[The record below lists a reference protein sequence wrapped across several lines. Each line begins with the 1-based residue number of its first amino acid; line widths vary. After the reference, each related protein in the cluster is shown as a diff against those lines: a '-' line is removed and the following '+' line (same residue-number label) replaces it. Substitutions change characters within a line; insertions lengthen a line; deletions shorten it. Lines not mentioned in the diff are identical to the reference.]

1 MNFLDII
8 IIIVLILLTLGALI
22 LQFMAVSEKEY
33 YVNQIIGGVFVMWLV
48 ICGFIFC
55 ASFVSIDK
63 KSGSTIGT
71 ITSVDKNFFGTTALY
86 IKTTETTEEQY
97 CIEDNKLAEVAK
109 ENIGKKVRIS
119 YGTRVGIYSTGA
131 CDNAPIDVIE
141 VINEENNV
149 KGN

>member
-8 IIIVLILLTLGALI
+8 IIVGILIPATVGALVCQI
-22 LQFMAVSEKEY
+22 TSIIEKDYEF
-33 YVNQIIGGVFVMWLV
+33 IIEVFITWL
-48 ICGFIFC
+48 IIFC
-55 ASFVSIDK
+55 FVFTISFVNIDK
-63 KSGSTIGT
+63 KSGSTVGN

-97 CIEDNKLAEVAK
+97 CIEDNKLADIAK

-131 CDNAPIDVIE
+131 CDNAPIDIIE

>member
-22 LQFMAVSEKEY
+22 LQFMAVSDQEY
-33 YVNQIIGGVFVMWLV
+33 GMIGGVFVTWLV
-48 ICGFIFC
+48 LCGFIFC
-55 ASFVSIDK
+55 VSFVNVDK
-63 KSGSTIGT
+63 KSGSTVGT

-97 CIEDNKLAEVAK
+97 CIEDEDLVEVAK
-109 ENIGKKVRIS
+109 ENIGKKVRIN

-131 CDNAPIDVIE
+131 CDDAPVDAIAVL
-141 VINEENNV
+141 NEEKYV
-149 KGN
+149 EGN

>member
-8 IIIVLILLTLGALI
+8 IVIILILLTLEALI
-22 LQFMAVSEKEY
+22 VQFMAISEKEY
-33 YVNQIIGGVFVMWLV
+33 EIIGVAFVTWLF
-48 ICGFIFC
+48 ICGFIFFL
-55 ASFVSIDK
+55 SFVSIDK
-63 KSGSTIGT
+63 KNGSTVGT

-97 CIEDNKLAEVAK
+97 CIEDNKLAEIAK

-131 CDNAPIDVIE
+131 CDNAPVDIIE
-141 VINEENNV
+141 IINEEN
-149 KGN
+149 KEKSK

>member
-55 ASFVSIDK
+55 VSFVNIDK

-109 ENIGKKVRIS
+109 ENIGKKVKIS

-131 CDNAPIDVIE
+131 CNNAPVDIIE

>member
-22 LQFMAVSEKEY
+22 LQFMAVSDKEY
-33 YVNQIIGGVFVMWLV
+33 GMIGGVFVMWLI

-55 ASFVSIDK
+55 VSFVSVDK
-63 KSGSTIGT
+63 KSGSTVGT

-97 CIEDNKLAEVAK
+97 CIEDEDLVEVAK

-119 YGTRVGIYSTGA
+119 YGTRVGIYSTGE
-131 CDNAPIDVIE
+131 CDNAPIDIIE

>member
-8 IIIVLILLTLGALI
+8 IIIVLALLTLGALI
-22 LQFMAVSEKEY
+22 LQFIAISEEEY
-33 YVNQIIGGVFVMWLV
+33 GMIGGVFITWLV

-63 KSGSTIGT
+63 KSGSTVGT
-71 ITSVDKNFFGTTALY
+71 ITSVDKNFFGTTALH
-86 IKTTETTEEQY
+86 IKTTEITEEQY
-97 CIEDNKLAEVAK
+97 CIEDNKLADIAK
-109 ENIGKKVRIS
+109 ENIGKKVRIN
-119 YGTRVGIYSTGA
+119 YGSRVGIYSTGA
-131 CDNAPIDVIE
+131 CNNAPVDAIE

>member
-8 IIIVLILLTLGALI
+8 IIIVLALLTLGSLI
-22 LQFMAVSEKEY
+22 LQFIAISEEEY
-33 YVNQIIGGVFVMWLV
+33 GMMGGVFVTWLV

-86 IKTTETTEEQY
+86 IKTTETTEEQH
-97 CIEDNKLAEVAK
+97 CIEDNKLADIAK

-141 VINEENNV
+141 IINEENNV

>member
-8 IIIVLILLTLGALI
+8 IVIVLILLTLGALI
-22 LQFMAVSEKEY
+22 LQFMAVSEEKYGTTGE
-33 YVNQIIGGVFVMWLV
+33 IFVMWLF
-48 ICGFIFC
+48 ICGFIFYT
-55 ASFVSIDK
+55 SFVSIDK
-63 KSGSTIGT
+63 KSGATVGT
-71 ITSVDKNFFGTTALY
+71 ITSVDKNFFGTTAIY

-97 CIEDNKLAEVAK
+97 CIEDNKLAEIAK

-119 YGTRVGIYSTGA
+119 YGTRVGIYSTGT
-131 CDNAPIDVIE
+131 CDNAPIDIIE

>member
-8 IIIVLILLTLGALI
+8 IVIVLILLTLGALI
-22 LQFMAVSEKEY
+22 LQFMAVSDKEY
-33 YVNQIIGGVFVMWLV
+33 GMIGGVFVTWLV
-48 ICGFIFC
+48 ICGFIFFV
-55 ASFVSIDK
+55 SFVNIDK
-63 KSGSTIGT
+63 KSGSTVGT

-97 CIEDNKLAEVAK
+97 CIEDEDLVEVAK

-119 YGTRVGIYSTGA
+119 YGTRVGIYSTGE

>member
-22 LQFMAVSEKEY
+22 LQFMAVNDKEY
-33 YVNQIIGGVFVMWLV
+33 GMIGGVFITWLV
-48 ICGFIFC
+48 ICVFIFC
-55 ASFVSIDK
+55 VSFVNIDK
-63 KSGSTIGT
+63 KSGSTVGT

-97 CIEDNKLAEVAK
+97 CIEDSKLSEIAK

-131 CDNAPIDVIE
+131 CNNAPIDIIE
-141 VINEENNV
+141 VIDEENNV

>member
-8 IIIVLILLTLGALI
+8 IVIILILLTLGALI
-22 LQFMAVSEKEY
+22 LQFTAVTEEDY
-33 YVNQIIGGVFVMWLV
+33 GMIGGVFVIWLV

-55 ASFVSIDK
+55 VSFVSIDK
-63 KSGSTIGT
+63 KSGSTVGT

-86 IKTTETTEEQY
+86 IKTTETTEEQH

-131 CDNAPIDVIE
+131 CDNAPVDVIE
-141 VINEENNV
+141 IINEENNV

>member
-8 IIIVLILLTLGALI
+8 IIVGILIPATVGALVCQI
-22 LQFMAVSEKEY
+22 TSIIEKDYEF
-33 YVNQIIGGVFVMWLV
+33 IIEVFITWL
-48 ICGFIFC
+48 IIFC
-55 ASFVSIDK
+55 FVFTISFVNIDK
-63 KSGSTIGT
+63 KSGSTVGN

-97 CIEDNKLAEVAK
+97 CIEDNKLSEIAK
-109 ENIGKKVRIS
+109 ENIGKKVRIN

-131 CDNAPIDVIE
+131 CDNAPVDTIE
-141 VINEENNV
+141 VINEVNNV

>member
-1 MNFLDII
+1 MNFLDIM

-22 LQFMAVSEKEY
+22 LQFIDASEEEY
-33 YVNQIIGGVFVMWLV
+33 GMIGVVFIMWLV

-55 ASFVSIDK
+55 VSFVSIDK
-63 KSGSTIGT
+63 NSGATVGT

-97 CIEDNKLAEVAK
+97 CIEDNKLSEVAK

-131 CDNAPIDVIE
+131 CDNAPVDIIE

>member
-8 IIIVLILLTLGALI
+8 IIVGILIPLTVGALVCQI
-22 LQFMAVSEKEY
+22 ESIIEKDYEFIIEVFITWLIIFMF
-33 YVNQIIGGVFVMWLV
+33 VFTV
-48 ICGFIFC
+48 
-55 ASFVSIDK
+55 SFVSINK
-63 KSGSTIGT
+63 KSGSTVGT

-119 YGTRVGIYSTGA
+119 YGTRVGIYSTGS
-131 CDNAPIDVIE
+131 CDNAPIDMIE
-141 VINEENNV
+141 VINEVNNV
-149 KGN
+149 NGN

>member
-8 IIIVLILLTLGALI
+8 IVIVLILLTLGALM
-22 LQFMAVSEKEY
+22 LQFMAVSEEEY
-33 YVNQIIGGVFVMWLV
+33 GMIGVVFVMWLV

-55 ASFVSIDK
+55 ASFVNIDK
-63 KSGSTIGT
+63 KSGSTVGT

-109 ENIGKKVRIS
+109 ENIGKKVRVN

-131 CDNAPIDVIE
+131 CDNAPVDVIE

>member
-8 IIIVLILLTLGALI
+8 IVIVLILLTLGALI
-22 LQFMAVSEKEY
+22 LQFIAVSEEEY
-33 YVNQIIGGVFVMWLV
+33 GMIGGVFVMWLV

-55 ASFVSIDK
+55 VSFVNIDK
-63 KSGSTIGT
+63 NSGATVGT
-71 ITSVDKNFFGTTALY
+71 ITSVDKNFFGTTAIY

-97 CIEDNKLAEVAK
+97 CIEDNKLSEVAK
-109 ENIGKKVRIS
+109 ENIGKKVKIS
-119 YGTRVGIYSTGA
+119 YGTRVGIYSIGA
-131 CDNAPIDVIE
+131 CNNAPIDIIE

>member
-8 IIIVLILLTLGALI
+8 IIIVLALLTLGALI
-22 LQFMAVSEKEY
+22 LQFIAISEEEY
-33 YVNQIIGGVFVMWLV
+33 GMIGGVFVTWLV

-97 CIEDNKLAEVAK
+97 CIEDNKLADMAK

-119 YGTRVGIYSTGA
+119 YGTRVGIYSTEA
-131 CDNAPIDVIE
+131 CDNAPIDIIE
-141 VINEENNV
+141 IINEENNV
-149 KGN
+149 NGN

>member
-8 IIIVLILLTLGALI
+8 LIIVLILLTLGALI

-55 ASFVSIDK
+55 VSFVSIDK
-63 KSGSTIGT
+63 KSGSTVGT
-71 ITSVDKNFFGTTALY
+71 ITSVDKNFFGTTAMY

-97 CIEDNKLAEVAK
+97 CIEDNKLSEVAK
-109 ENIGKKVRIS
+109 ENIGKKVKIS

-131 CDNAPIDVIE
+131 CNNAPIDIIE

>member
-8 IIIVLILLTLGALI
+8 IIVGILIPATVGALVCQI
-22 LQFMAVSEKEY
+22 TSIIEKDYEF
-33 YVNQIIGGVFVMWLV
+33 IIEVFITWLIIFVFVFT
-48 ICGFIFC
+48 I
-55 ASFVSIDK
+55 SFVNIDK
-63 KSGSTIGT
+63 KSGSTVGN

-97 CIEDNKLAEVAK
+97 CIEDNKLAEIAK
-109 ENIGKKVRIS
+109 ENIGKKVRIN

-131 CDNAPIDVIE
+131 CDNAPVDTIE
-141 VINEENNV
+141 VINEVNNV

>member
-8 IIIVLILLTLGALI
+8 IIGVLILLTLGALI
-22 LQFMAVSEKEY
+22 LQFIAISEEEY
-33 YVNQIIGGVFVMWLV
+33 GMIGGVFVTWLV

-55 ASFVSIDK
+55 VSFISIDK

-71 ITSVDKNFFGTTALY
+71 ITSVDKNFFGTTAIY

-97 CIEDNKLAEVAK
+97 CIEDNKLADIAK

-131 CDNAPIDVIE
+131 CDNAPIDIIE

>member
-1 MNFLDII
+1 MNWLDII
-8 IIIVLILLTLGALI
+8 GILIIVFIVIGSIILDVIAIT
-22 LQFMAVSEKEY
+22 EKEY
-33 YVNQIIGGVFVMWLV
+33 
-48 ICGFIFC
+48 
-55 ASFVSIDK
+55 SFVGGCSVVSLFLCAFVVLIFFFVCDK
-63 KSGSTIGT
+63 SAGVTQGY

-97 CIEDNKLAEVAK
+97 CIEDNKLVEVAK

-131 CDNAPIDVIE
+131 CDNAPIDIIE

-149 KGN
+149 KGK

>member
-1 MNFLDII
+1 MTGEEIKATKLTKLIQRLFVIDFTLTKETSQLVTEYNEII
-8 IIIVLILLTLGALI
+8 
-22 LQFMAVSEKEY
+22 EE
-33 YVNQIIGGVFVMWLV
+33 IG
-48 ICGFIFC
+48 I
-55 ASFVSIDK
+55 
-63 KSGSTIGT
+63 

-109 ENIGKKVRIS
+109 ENIGKKVRVN

-131 CDNAPIDVIE
+131 CDNAPVDIIE